1 MTKIIQY
8 LSEIATALPRTMAE
22 GTQLYVARATYNAFD
37 HDIDI
42 ESDIVEGRVVYTYTE
57 GASAGATQLD
67 IYVVSD
73 SKNFDFL
80 SEFPFE
86 SIPREALGF
95 GDIVPKDLVGV
106 EVIGTVTYSEGG
118 RSFRATTQEEGTLF
132 KRLVA

>member
-8 LSEIATALPRTMAE
+8 LSQIATALPRTMAE

-57 GASAGATQLD
+57 GANAGATTLD

-73 SKNFDFL
+73 SKDFDFL

-86 SIPREALGF
+86 SIPQQDLSF
-95 GDIVPKDLVGV
+95 GDVVPNDLVGV
-106 EVIGTVTYSEGG
+106 EVIGTVTYFEGG
-118 RSFRATTQEEGTLF
+118 RSFRAFSKEEGALF